1 MDARSD
7 RSAYYGNAASKP
19 FHKHSSAES
28 QSTLARRRTT
38 AYENQPASQD
48 SNMYRVAYQ
57 GTSVSESQA
66 QHRARIEA
74 ELARITAQSGGGRP

>member
-7 RSAYYGNAASKP
+7 RSAYYGNAASKSS
-19 FHKHSSAES
+19 HKHSSAES
-28 QSTLARRRTT
+28 QSTLARRRIST
-38 AYENQPASQD
+38 YDNQPAARD

-57 GTSVSESQA
+57 GTSASESQA

-74 ELARITAQSGGGRP
+74 ELARITAQSRGGRS

>member
-7 RSAYYGNAASKP
+7 RSAYYGNTASKSP
-19 FHKHSSAES
+19 HKHSSAES
-28 QSTLARRRTT
+28 QSTLARLRLA

-48 SNMYRVAYQ
+48 SNMYRVANQ

-74 ELARITAQSGGGRP
+74 ELARITAQSREGRS

>member
-1 MDARSD
+1 MA
-7 RSAYYGNAASKP
+7 
-19 FHKHSSAES
+19 
-28 QSTLARRRTT
+28 

-57 GTSVSESQA
+57 GTSISESQA

-74 ELARITAQSGGGRP
+74 ELARITAQSRGGRP